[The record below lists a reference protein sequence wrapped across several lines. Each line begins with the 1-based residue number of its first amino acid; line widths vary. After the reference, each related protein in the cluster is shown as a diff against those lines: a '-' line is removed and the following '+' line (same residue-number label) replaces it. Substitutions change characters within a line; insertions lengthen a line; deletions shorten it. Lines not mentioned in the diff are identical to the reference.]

1 MSGNQRSAHGVHN
14 VGTIADAR
22 HTLPRK
28 GWQMSARK
36 LSACLALI
44 VVTVIA
50 ARMAQAEEPQE
61 GKVLAVSK
69 DSITILDKVE
79 GDNDMYLID
88 AATKITREGKP
99 AKWSDVQVGDRVKIT
114 VAAGGAKGKMV
125 AKEISALPPE

>member
-1 MSGNQRSAHGVHN
+1 MTTRRMAELTV
-14 VGTIADAR
+14 
-22 HTLPRK
+22 
-28 GWQMSARK
+28 
-36 LSACLALI
+36 LASLL
-44 VVTVIA
+44 IA
-50 ARMAQAEEPQE
+50 AQIVCAEEPQE

-79 GDNDMYLID
+79 GDNDVYVID

>member
-1 MSGNQRSAHGVHN
+1 GV
-14 VGTIADAR
+14 G
-22 HTLPRK
+22 
-28 GWQMSARK
+28 
-36 LSACLALI
+36 
-44 VVTVIA
+44 VIA
-50 ARMAQAEEPQE
+50 GHASQLIEAQIVCDEEPQQ
-61 GKVLAVSK
+61 GKVLDVSK

-79 GDNDMYLID
+79 GDNDIYVID